1 MAMNYIKGLLLWLI
15 PINNIVILGCYGIWR
30 WLARAWELK
39 ASGIT
44 IYRWLKAVLV
54 IWSLPLL
61 FLAVN
66 FYLQNRVDWGVTDG
80 DYFPHLLPV
89 RYIDSVL
96 LIIWGIGVLVQ
107 FIRCLI
113 IWIKDRWAVYRLPLM
128 SHMGWENDAA
138 AVAADLGIRR
148 KVQLRLGPSDG
159 SPQMVGICRPVVVIS
174 RMDLTSQE
182 RRIVLYHELAHYKH
196 GDLWWQIAMELMI
209 CLNWFNPI
217 CHRLRQ
223 HMTLW
228 CETACDAW
236 ACRQRKDQFT
246 LKDYGETVLSFCM
259 RRRSN
264 GKGLARTMGEAM
276 TAEGF
281 IRRIKRLCVA
291 DQIWKEKNYRP
302 ACCVALVMAAV
313 LLAGAGSVYGAG
325 QTSDV
330 LAQKEKEVIVV
341 DDKPTPFPQ
350 AELIAVNEELLEC
363 DFDGETIPLVEKKRN
378 RFKLKMGES
387 VLCTLQAEE
396 TGDCVIG
403 LMTGGGKYEIYLW
416 DSARQVW
423 SVTVGENCIIPLH
436 IEKGKVSYLKV
447 RSICEGEE
455 SLRIGWCLQ
464 VEEEG

>member
-15 PINNIVILGCYGIWR
+15 LINNIVILGCYGIWR

-44 IYRWLKAVLV
+44 IYRWLKTVLV

-96 LIIWGIGVLVQ
+96 LIIWGVGVLVQ

-113 IWIKDRWAVYRLPLM
+113 VWIKDRRAVYRLPLM

-196 GDLWWQIAMELMI
+196 RDLWWQIVMELMI

-276 TAEGF
+276 TAEAF

-302 ACCVALVMAAV
+302 ACCVALIMLMV
-313 LLAGAGSVYGAG
+313 LLAGAGGVYGAG
-325 QTSDV
+325 QMSNA
-330 LAQKEKEVIVV
+330 LAQKKEVVQAEG
-341 DDKPTPFPQ
+341 KPIPFPEPQ
-350 AELIAVNEELLEC
+350 LTRVKPSAMGELNENVIEVTPDERCLQYRIEVGKVLKC
-363 DFDGETIPLVEKKRN
+363 SLRPGADGEYAFIV
-378 RFKLKMGES
+378 MGDE
-387 VLCTLQAEE
+387 
-396 TGDCVIG
+396 D
-403 LMTGGGKYEIYLW
+403 YEIYFC
-416 DSARQVW
+416 DEDGQVW
-423 SVTVGENCIIPLH
+423 HGYIESVCRIPERY
-436 IEKGKVSYLKV
+436 IAEGKNVYIQIRNLGSEQ
-447 RSICEGEE
+447 SAGI
-455 SLRIGWCLQ
+455 IGWQ
-464 VEEEG
+464 VSRS

>member
-66 FYLQNRVDWGVTDG
+66 FYLQNRVGWGVTDG
-80 DYFPHLLPV
+80 DYFPYLLPV

-113 IWIKDRWAVYRLPLM
+113 VWIKDRRTVYRLPLM
-128 SHMGWENDAA
+128 FHMGWENDAA
-138 AVAADLGIRR
+138 AVAADFGIRR

-182 RRIVLYHELAHYKH
+182 RRIVLYHELSHYKH

-302 ACCVALVMAAV
+302 ACCVALIMLMV
-313 LLAGAGSVYGAG
+313 LLTGAGGVYGAG
-325 QTSDV
+325 QTSNA
-330 LAQKEKEVIVV
+330 LAQKKEVVQAEG
-341 DDKPTPFPQ
+341 KPIPFPEPQ
-350 AELIAVNEELLEC
+350 LTRVKPSAMGELNENVIEVTPDERCLQYRIEVGEVLKC
-363 DFDGETIPLVEKKRN
+363 SLRPGADGEYAFIV
-378 RFKLKMGES
+378 MGDE
-387 VLCTLQAEE
+387 
-396 TGDCVIG
+396 D
-403 LMTGGGKYEIYLW
+403 YEIYFC
-416 DSARQVW
+416 DEGRQVW
-423 SVTVGENCIIPLH
+423 HGYIERVCRIPERYIAEGKTVYIQIRNLGSEQSAGI
-436 IEKGKVSYLKV
+436 
-447 RSICEGEE
+447 
-455 SLRIGWCLQ
+455 IGWQ
-464 VEEEG
+464 VSRS

>member
-1 MAMNYIKGLLLWLI
+1 MPTAISYLKGLLLWLI
-15 PINNIVILGCYGIWR
+15 PINNIVVLGCYGIWR

-44 IYRWLKAVLV
+44 IYRWLKTVLV

-66 FYLQNRVDWGVTDG
+66 FYLQNRVGWGVTDG
-80 DYFPHLLPV
+80 DYFPYLLPV
-89 RYIDSVL
+89 CYIDSVL
-96 LIIWGIGVLVQ
+96 LMIWGIGVFVQ
-107 FIRCLI
+107 FVRCLVV
-113 IWIKDRWAVYRLPLM
+113 WIKDRRMVHRLPLM
-128 SHMGWENDAA
+128 FHMGWENDAA
-138 AVAADLGIRR
+138 AVAADLRIRR

-196 GDLWWQIAMELMI
+196 GDLWWQIVMELMI

-302 ACCVALVMAAV
+302 ACCVALVMVVV
-313 LLAGAGSVYGAG
+313 LLAGAGSVYGIG
-325 QTSDV
+325 QTSDG
-330 LAQKEKEVIVV
+330 LAQRKEVIFEEGQSV
-341 DDKPTPFPQ
+341 PFPE
-350 AELIAVNEELLEC
+350 AELFPDETYDIESLYSRTTKNSRNSKNVPFELLPGEAAGCFIQPETEGDYILIVMGTGEKYNIYVC
-363 DFDGETIPLVEKKRN
+363 DTEQKVWHGRIKDACLIPMHISEGASIYLQIQNISSEK
-378 RFKLKMGES
+378 S
-387 VLCTLQAEE
+387 SA
-396 TGDCVIG
+396 VIG
-403 LMTGGGKYEIYLW
+403 W
-416 DSARQVW
+416 RQ
-423 SVTVGENCIIPLH
+423 
-436 IEKGKVSYLKV
+436 
-447 RSICEGEE
+447 
-455 SLRIGWCLQ
+455 Q
-464 VEEEG
+464 

>member
-1 MAMNYIKGLLLWLI
+1 
-15 PINNIVILGCYGIWR
+15 
-30 WLARAWELK
+30 
-39 ASGIT
+39 
-44 IYRWLKAVLV
+44 
-54 IWSLPLL
+54 
-61 FLAVN
+61 
-66 FYLQNRVDWGVTDG
+66 
-80 DYFPHLLPV
+80 
-89 RYIDSVL
+89 
-96 LIIWGIGVLVQ
+96 
-107 FIRCLI
+107 
-113 IWIKDRWAVYRLPLM
+113 M
-128 SHMGWENDAA
+128 SHMGWENDVA

-302 ACCVALVMAAV
+302 ACCVALIMLMV
-313 LLAGAGSVYGAG
+313 LLAGAGGVYGAG
-325 QTSDV
+325 QTSNA
-330 LAQKEKEVIVV
+330 LAQKKEVVQAEG
-341 DDKPTPFPQ
+341 KPIPFPEPQ
-350 AELIAVNEELLEC
+350 LTRVKPSAMGELNENVIEVTPDERCLQYRIEVGEVLKC
-363 DFDGETIPLVEKKRN
+363 SLRPGADGEYAFIV
-378 RFKLKMGES
+378 MGDE
-387 VLCTLQAEE
+387 
-396 TGDCVIG
+396 D
-403 LMTGGGKYEIYLW
+403 YEIYFC
-416 DSARQVW
+416 DEDGQVW
-423 SVTVGENCIIPLH
+423 RGYIERVCRIPERY
-436 IEKGKVSYLKV
+436 IAEGKNVYIQIRNLGSEQ
-447 RSICEGEE
+447 SAGI
-455 SLRIGWCLQ
+455 IGWQ
-464 VEEEG
+464 VSRS

>member
-1 MAMNYIKGLLLWLI
+1 M
-15 PINNIVILGCYGIWR
+15 
-30 WLARAWELK
+30 
-39 ASGIT
+39 
-44 IYRWLKAVLV
+44 
-54 IWSLPLL
+54 
-61 FLAVN
+61 
-66 FYLQNRVDWGVTDG
+66 TDG

-113 IWIKDRWAVYRLPLM
+113 VWIKDRRAVYRLPLM
-128 SHMGWENDAA
+128 SHMGWENDVA

-313 LLAGAGSVYGAG
+313 LLAGAGGVYGVG

-330 LAQKEKEVIVV
+330 LAQKEQEVIVV
-341 DDKPTPFPQ
+341 DDKPMQFPQ
-350 AELIAVNEELLEC
+350 AELTAVKDGSQEC
-363 DFDGETIPLVEKKRN
+363 IFEGTILPLVNTQHN
-378 RFKLKMGES
+378 RFTLKTDES
-387 VLCTLQAEE
+387 LLCTLQVEK
-396 TGDCVIG
+396 TGDYVVC
-403 LMTGGGKYEIYLW
+403 LMSSGGAYEIFLR
-416 DSARQVW
+416 DSAQQIW
-423 SVTVGENCIIPLH
+423 YAAVGEDCRIPLH
-436 IEKGKVSYLKV
+436 IEKGK
-447 RSICEGEE
+447 EP
-455 SLRIGWCLQ
+455 CLQ
-464 VEEEG
+464 VQNIREEEQNIRITWCIPDGEE